1 MGEDKPVSEEEA
13 GYGIGAVSRRLG
25 VPAPTLRTWN
35 LRYGLGPSRRSAG
48 GHRRYDAADLR
59 RLAEMK
65 RLIATGLPAAEAARL
80 ALTLPS
86 AAPSPDP
93 AVPAADPSPDLA
105 VPAADPSPDLA
116 VPPSP
121 GRPGARPAT
130 AALARAA
137 FMLDSHAVS
146 ALVEQALDAHGVVWT
161 WERLLLPVLD
171 TICRRQD
178 EAGAGI
184 DAEHLLSDRIQAAL
198 HRRAGDVPARVD
210 QAAPLRRVGDVP
222 AVAVRPVLLACA
234 EDEQHS
240 LPVHALA
247 AALAELDVRTRVLG
261 ARTPYTAL
269 AHAMRRLGPAAVF
282 IWSQQA
288 ATGDTTPLAALP
300 RLRPACQIVIGGL
313 GWQGDPP
320 PGVIRVSTLPD
331 AVARITSTL
340 S

>member
-1 MGEDKPVSEEEA
+1 MGEDKPVSEEDA

-65 RLIATGLPAAEAARL
+65 RLIAAGLPAAEAARL
-80 ALTLPS
+80 ALALPTS
-86 AAPSPDP
+86 SPDVALP
-93 AVPAADPSPDLA
+93 APSPDLA
-105 VPAADPSPDLA
+105 LPTPSPDVALPALSPDLA
-116 VPPSP
+116 VPPSSE
-121 GRPGARPAT
+121 RSGARPAT

-198 HRRAGDVPARVD
+198 HRRAGDVPTVE
-210 QAAPLRRVGDVP
+210 
-222 AVAVRPVLLACA
+222 VRPVLLACA

-247 AALAELDVRTRVLG
+247 AALAELDVQTRVLG

-313 GWQGDPP
+313 GWQGEPP

-340 S
+340 G

>member
-1 MGEDKPVSEEEA
+1 MGEDKPVSEADA

-59 RLAEMK
+59 RLAEMQ

-80 ALTLPS
+80 ALAL
-86 AAPSPDP
+86 
-93 AVPAADPSPDLA
+93 PAADPEPG
-105 VPAADPSPDLA
+105 PA
-116 VPPSP
+116 VPPP
-121 GRPGARPAT
+121 PERPGARPAT

-137 FMLDSHAVS
+137 LMLDSHAVS
-146 ALVEQALDAHGVVWT
+146 ALVEQALDEHGVVWT
-161 WERLLLPVLD
+161 WERLVLPVLD

-178 EAGAGI
+178 AAGAGI
-184 DAEHLLSDRIQAAL
+184 DAEHLLSDLIQAAL
-198 HRRAGDVPARVD
+198 HRLARDVPVV
-210 QAAPLRRVGDVP
+210 AA
-222 AVAVRPVLLACA
+222 ARPVLLACA

-247 AALAELDVRTRVLG
+247 AALAERDVQTRVLG

-288 ATGDTTPLAALP
+288 ATGDTAPLATLP
-300 RLRPACQIVIGGL
+300 RLRPACEIVIGGL
-313 GWQGDPP
+313 GWHGEPP

-340 S
+340 G